1 MNDTDERF
9 MHGDNRQQNNTGN
22 TSTGNGGSQGS
33 DKARQTKE
41 QAQQKAKETADQ
53 ARDEALRRADSQ
65 KGFVADQ
72 ISNFSEAVRSMAMQ
86 FKDQDQVSLADY
98 TYRLADKTD
107 SFADHLRDENSES
120 LLKQAQDF
128 SRREPAL
135 FIGGMVAGG
144 FLLSRFLKSS
154 NR

>member
-1 MNDTDERF
+1 MSDTDERF
-9 MHGDNRQQNNTGN
+9 MHGDNRQQG
-22 TSTGNGGSQGS
+22 STQDSSAQGS
-33 DKARQTKE
+33 DKARQNRE

-53 ARDEALRRADSQ
+53 AREEALRRADAQ
-65 KGFVADQ
+65 KGFVADY

-107 SFADHLRDENSES
+107 TLAGHLRDENSES

>member
-1 MNDTDERF
+1 MSDTDERF
-9 MHGDNRQQNNTGN
+9 MHGDNRQQG
-22 TSTGNGGSQGS
+22 STGNGGSQGS
-33 DKARQTKE
+33 DKARQNKE
-41 QAQQKAKETADQ
+41 QAQQKARETADQ
-53 ARDEALRRADSQ
+53 AREEALRRADSQ
-65 KGFVADQ
+65 KGFVADY

-98 TYRLADKTD
+98 TYRLADRTD
-107 SFADHLRDENSES
+107 TLADRLRDENSES

>member
-9 MHGDNRQQNNTGN
+9 MHGDNRQQSNTG
-22 TSTGNGGSQGS
+22 TGGTQGS
-33 DKARQTKE
+33 DKAQQNKE
-41 QAQQKAKETADQ
+41 QAQQKARETADQ

-65 KGFVADQ
+65 KGFVADYV
-72 ISNFSEAVRSMAMQ
+72 SNFSEAVRSMAMQ

-107 SFADHLRDENSES
+107 TFADRLRDENSES

>member
-1 MNDTDERF
+1 MSDTDERF
-9 MHGDNRQQNNTGN
+9 MHGDNRQQG
-22 TSTGNGGSQGS
+22 SKDNGGSQGN
-33 DKARQTKE
+33 DKAHQNRE
-41 QAQQKAKETADQ
+41 QAQQKAREAAGQ
-53 ARDEALRRADSQ
+53 AREEALRRADSQ
-65 KGFVADQ
+65 KGFVADY

-98 TYRLADKTD
+98 TYRLADRTD
-107 SFADHLRDENSES
+107 TLADRLRDENSES

-154 NR
+154 NH

>member
-1 MNDTDERF
+1 MSDTDDRF
-9 MHGDNRQQNNTGN
+9 MHGDNRQQSNNGT
-22 TSTGNGGSQGS
+22 GGSQGS
-33 DKARQTKE
+33 DKARQNRE
-41 QAQQKAKETADQ
+41 QAQQKARETADQ
-53 ARDEALRRADSQ
+53 AREEALRRADAQ
-65 KGFVADQ
+65 KGFVADY

-98 TYRLADKTD
+98 TYRLADRTD
-107 SFADHLRDENSES
+107 TFADRLRDENSES

>member
-9 MHGDNRQQNNTGN
+9 MHGDNRQQN
-22 TSTGNGGSQGS
+22 STGNGGSQGS
-33 DKARQTKE
+33 DKAQQTKE
-41 QAQQKAKETADQ
+41 QVQDKAKEAADQ
-53 ARDEALRRADSQ
+53 ARDEALRRADTQ

-86 FKDQDQVSLADY
+86 FKDQDQVSMADY
-98 TYRLADKTD
+98 TYRLADRTD
-107 SFADHLRDENSES
+107 QFADRLRDENSES

>member
-1 MNDTDERF
+1 MNDTDDRF
-9 MHGDNRQQNNTGN
+9 MHGDNRQQG
-22 TSTGNGGSQGS
+22 STGSHGAQGH
-33 DKARQTKE
+33 DNAHQHREQARQKARETAE
-41 QAQQKAKETADQ
+41 QARE
-53 ARDEALRRADSQ
+53 EALRRADAQ
-65 KGFVADQ
+65 KGFVADY

-86 FKDQDQVSLADY
+86 FKDQDQISLADY
-98 TYRLADKTD
+98 TYRLADRTD
-107 SFADHLRDENSES
+107 TLADHLRDENSES